1 LDAEKI
7 LPLLGKPLSIMNR
20 IQRWVRDYFGF
31 SRSQVNAFLILLP
44 LMMLIVFAPAL
55 WKNYALPRPYNDA
68 EDRAMLDSLVVV
80 WEAGVEKE
88 KVGDQD
94 SVAASIFRF
103 DPNTAT
109 VKQWRAL
116 GLSAAS
122 AKRIA
127 HYREK
132 GGKFKVKADLLK
144 IYGIDSAFYHRV
156 FAYIALPEK
165 KELEVKKVW
174 DNHPK
179 ENKESRFKKNITR
192 FDINAADTA
201 QLKGV
206 YGIGE
211 KLSQRILKYRD
222 ALGGF
227 LTLEQL
233 TEIYGLDTAVV
244 SRLKTKCVV
253 LPDFRPDQININ
265 QADEKK
271 LATHPYLKSG
281 AARIIVAYR
290 FQHGE
295 FKSLDDLRKIQGL
308 DPKMIDKIAP
318 YLTL

>member
-1 LDAEKI
+1 
-7 LPLLGKPLSIMNR
+7 MNR

-44 LMMLIVFAPAL
+44 LMMLTVFAPAV
-55 WKNYALPRPYNDA
+55 WKNYVLPRPYDDA

-80 WEAGVEKE
+80 WEAGLEKD
-88 KVGDQD
+88 KVGEKKLVTS
-94 SVAASIFRF
+94 SVFRF

-109 VKQWRAL
+109 VEQWRAL

-122 AKRIA
+122 STRIA

-156 FAYIALPEK
+156 FAYIALPENKTAAEGK
-165 KELEVKKVW
+165 KDLW
-174 DNHPK
+174 DNHHK
-179 ENKESRFKKNITR
+179 ESKESRFKKNIAR

-201 QLKGV
+201 QLKSV

-227 LTLEQL
+227 VTLEQL
-233 TEIYGLDTAVV
+233 REIYGLDTAVV
-244 SRLKTKCVV
+244 TRLKTKCVV
-253 LPDFRPDQININ
+253 LPDFRPDRININ
-265 QADEKK
+265 QADEKR

-295 FKSLDDLRKIQGL
+295 FTSLDDLRKIQGL
-308 DPKMIDKIAP
+308 DPKIIDKIAP

>member
-1 LDAEKI
+1 
-7 LPLLGKPLSIMNR
+7 MNR

-44 LMMLIVFAPAL
+44 LMLLIVFAPSL
-55 WKNYALPRPYNDA
+55 WKNYMLPHPYDDA
-68 EDRAMLDSLVVV
+68 EDRAMLDSLVEV
-80 WEAGVEKE
+80 WEAGLEKDKVDE
-88 KVGDQD
+88 KDAAAP
-94 SVAASIFRF
+94 SVFRF

-109 VKQWRAL
+109 VEQWRAL

-122 AKRIA
+122 SIRIA

-132 GGKFKVKADLLK
+132 GGKFRVKADLLK

-156 FAYIALPEK
+156 FAYIALPENNTLAVG
-165 KELEVKKVW
+165 EKVLW
-174 DNHPK
+174 DNHSK
-179 ENKESRFKKNITR
+179 DSRESPAKKNFAR

-201 QLKGV
+201 QLKSV

-227 LTLEQL
+227 VTLEQL

-244 SRLKTKCVV
+244 TRLKTKCVV
-253 LPDFRPDQININ
+253 LPDFRPDRININ
-265 QADEKK
+265 QADEKR
-271 LATHPYLKSG
+271 LAAHPYLKSG

-308 DPKMIDKIAP
+308 DPKIIDKIAP

>member
-1 LDAEKI
+1 
-7 LPLLGKPLSIMNR
+7 MNR

-44 LMMLIVFAPAL
+44 LMMLIVFAPAV
-55 WKNYALPRPYNDA
+55 WKNYVLPRPYDDTK
-68 EDRAMLDSLVVV
+68 DRAMLDSLVGV
-80 WEAGVEKE
+80 WEAGLEKDKVRAPEAVEP
-88 KVGDQD
+88 
-94 SVAASIFRF
+94 SVFRF

-109 VKQWRAL
+109 VEQWRAL

-122 AKRIA
+122 STRIA

-132 GGKFKVKADLLK
+132 GGKFRVKADLLK
-144 IYGIDSAFYHRV
+144 IYGIDPAFYHRV
-156 FAYIALPEK
+156 FAYIALPENKTGAEEK
-165 KELEVKKVW
+165 KDLW
-174 DNHPK
+174 DNHHK
-179 ENKESRFKKNITR
+179 ESRESRFKTNNAR

-201 QLKGV
+201 QLKSV

-227 LTLEQL
+227 VTLEQL

-244 SRLKTKCVV
+244 TRLKTKCVV
-253 LPDFRPDQININ
+253 LPDFRPDRININ
-265 QADEKK
+265 QADEKR
-271 LATHPYLKSG
+271 LAAHPYLKSG
-281 AARIIVAYR
+281 VARIIVAYR

-295 FKSLDDLRKIQGL
+295 FRSVDDLRKIQGL
-308 DPKMIDKIAP
+308 DPKIIDKIAP

>member
-1 LDAEKI
+1 
-7 LPLLGKPLSIMNR
+7 MNP

-44 LMMLIVFAPAL
+44 LMMLIVFAPAV
-55 WKNYALPRPYNDA
+55 WKNYVLPHPYDDA
-68 EDRAMLDSLVVV
+68 EDRAKLDSLVGV
-80 WEAGVEKE
+80 WEAGLEKE
-88 KVGDQD
+88 EVGEPDAVVR
-94 SVAASIFRF
+94 SVFRF

-109 VKQWRAL
+109 VEQWRAL

-122 AKRIA
+122 STRIA

-156 FAYIALPEK
+156 FAYIALPENKTGAEGK
-165 KELEVKKVW
+165 KDLW
-174 DNHPK
+174 DNHHK
-179 ENKESRFKKNITR
+179 ESRESRFKTNTAR

-201 QLKGV
+201 QLKSV

-227 LTLEQL
+227 VTLEQL
-233 TEIYGLDTAVV
+233 TEIYGLDTTVV
-244 SRLKTKCVV
+244 TRLKTKCVV
-253 LPDFRPDQININ
+253 LPEFRPDRININ
-265 QADEKK
+265 QADEKR
-271 LATHPYLKSG
+271 LAAHPYLKSG
-281 AARIIVAYR
+281 VARIIVAYR

-295 FKSLDDLRKIQGL
+295 FRSLDDLRKIQGL
-308 DPKMIDKIAP
+308 DPKIIDKIAP

>member
-1 LDAEKI
+1 
-7 LPLLGKPLSIMNR
+7 MNR

-44 LMMLIVFAPAL
+44 LMMLVVFAPAV
-55 WKNYALPRPYNDA
+55 WKNYVLPRPYDDA
-68 EDRAMLDSLVVV
+68 GDRAMLDSLVGV
-80 WEAGVEKE
+80 WEAGLEKDE
-88 KVGDQD
+88 VGDTD
-94 SVAASIFRF
+94 SVASSIFRF

-109 VKQWRAL
+109 VEQWRAL

-122 AKRIA
+122 STRIA

-165 KELEVKKVW
+165 KTEAEGKKDLW
-174 DNHPK
+174 DNHHK
-179 ENKESRFKKNITR
+179 ESRESRFKKNIAR

-201 QLKGV
+201 QLKSV

-227 LTLEQL
+227 VTLEQL
-233 TEIYGLDTAVV
+233 KEIYGLDTAVV
-244 SRLKTKCVV
+244 TRLKTKCVV
-253 LPDFRPDQININ
+253 LPDFRPDRININ
-265 QADEKK
+265 QADEKR
-271 LATHPYLKSG
+271 LAAHPYLKSG

-295 FKSLDDLRKIQGL
+295 FTSLDDLRKIQGL
-308 DPKMIDKIAP
+308 DPKIIDKIAP

>member
-1 LDAEKI
+1 
-7 LPLLGKPLSIMNR
+7 MNR

-44 LMMLIVFAPAL
+44 LMMLIVFAPTV
-55 WKNYALPRPYNDA
+55 WKNYVLPRPYDDA
-68 EDRAMLDSLVVV
+68 VDRAMLDSLVRV
-80 WEAGVEKE
+80 WEAGLEKE
-88 KVGDQD
+88 KVGGKD
-94 SVAASIFRF
+94 SVAHSVFRF

-109 VKQWRAL
+109 VEQWRAL

-122 AKRIA
+122 ATRIA

-144 IYGIDSAFYHRV
+144 IYGIDSAFYDRV
-156 FAYIALPEK
+156 FAYIALPENKAEK
-165 KELEVKKVW
+165 KERKDLW
-174 DNHPK
+174 DHHPK
-179 ENKESRFKKNITR
+179 ESKESRFKKNIAR

-201 QLKGV
+201 QLKSV

-227 LTLEQL
+227 VTLEQL
-233 TEIYGLDTAVV
+233 REIYGLDTAVV
-244 SRLKTKCVV
+244 TRLKMKCVV
-253 LPDFRPDQININ
+253 LPDFRPDRININ
-265 QADEKK
+265 QADEKR
-271 LATHPYLKSG
+271 LAAHPYLKSG

-295 FKSLDDLRKIQGL
+295 FTSLDDLRKIQGL
-308 DPKMIDKIAP
+308 DPKIIDKIAP